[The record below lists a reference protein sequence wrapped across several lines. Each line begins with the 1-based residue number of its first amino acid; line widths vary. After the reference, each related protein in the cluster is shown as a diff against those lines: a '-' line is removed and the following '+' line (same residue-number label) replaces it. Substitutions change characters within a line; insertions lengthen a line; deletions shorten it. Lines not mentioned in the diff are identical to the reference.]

1 MLLIGAASSLIMP
14 MVYCEGYRFGWLS
27 VCRRWLNSF
36 RSRTTELLGD
46 NVALR
51 RVLEAVLV
59 GADELADGA
68 PTAAAIFAQ
77 LAINS
82 F

>member
-1 MLLIGAASSLIMP
+1 
-14 MVYCEGYRFGWLS
+14 
-27 VCRRWLNSF
+27 
-36 RSRTTELLGD
+36 
-46 NVALR
+46 VALR